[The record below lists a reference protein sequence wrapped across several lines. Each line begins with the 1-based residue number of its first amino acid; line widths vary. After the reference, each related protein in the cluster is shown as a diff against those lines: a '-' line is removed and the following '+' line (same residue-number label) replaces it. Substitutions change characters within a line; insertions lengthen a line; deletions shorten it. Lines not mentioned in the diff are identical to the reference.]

1 METALA
7 IMIAGFILS
16 CLSFVLFLYFFLFR
30 YRTDFNGITQL
41 STILDARLS
50 DEDSAEMLNDA
61 LDSFYHLGA
70 LAQNTNAIL
79 SDEDTFD
86 ALMTDFAG
94 RIRKSMIGA
103 VMGTASGDVK
113 KLAHA
118 ERVLNEAMIEGAKK
132 ASPEL
137 GVLLEI
143 SGLDDELKE
152 NPELFGYIIQIAE
165 KNGLLNMFRGSTVN
179 QPSAEQ
185 QAMVHER
192 LGVDF

>member
-1 METALA
+1 
-7 IMIAGFILS
+7 
-16 CLSFVLFLYFFLFR
+16 
-30 YRTDFNGITQL
+30 
-41 STILDARLS
+41 
-50 DEDSAEMLNDA
+50 MLNDA